1 MHWFQAEKIAAFGS
15 SYSQCSHDETVV
27 APGGCDLFACMDMST
42 RDSRAFYP
50 SGISPLVF
58 LFASCVPIMAAF
70 FAQ

>member
-1 MHWFQAEKIAAFGS
+1 REDGAPVDIHVGWRAAFAS
-15 SYSQCSHDETVV
+15 RL
-27 APGGCDLFACMDMST
+27 APTFVYGMPVLACMDMST